1 MLNKRREKRIKD
13 KEETIKEK
21 AMISFREKGVEKTSI
36 RDIMKDTKFGLGTFY
51 LYFKNKKKLEEKIV
65 LDLLVELFYE
75 GEKQCNADEPVQRYI
90 SFMDYILDYFIAHPI
105 EFELISKN
113 INWALYVKI
122 ENDERFEEVDSIL
135 KFVLD
140 KFSTIFPEN
149 YSKHQ
154 QLYIL
159 SLTMHTVI
167 STCKHSLSKEAILTI
182 DEMKPV
188 LFRLIEKIFREE
200 EI

>member
-1 MLNKRREKRIKD
+1 MLEKGKKRIED
-13 KEETIKEK
+13 KEKKIKEK

-51 LYFKNKKKLEEKIV
+51 LYFKNKKNLEQKIV
-65 LDLLVELFYE
+65 LDLLVELFYKA
-75 GEKQCNADEPVQRYI
+75 EKQCTGNEPVQRYI

-113 INWALYVKI
+113 INWALYAKI

-135 KFVLD
+135 KFVLA

-149 YSKHQ
+149 YTKHQ

-167 STCKHSLSKEAILTI
+167 STCKHSLNKDGILTI

-188 LFRLIEKIFREE
+188 LFKLIEKIFKEE
-200 EI
+200 EK